1 MKVCSLLVI
10 ITLVT
15 STTPFFLKYEH
26 LGFLSPNNNDK
37 QLHLRFRIPRQFP
50 RLAANDSQE
59 IPFLPY
65 LMPLQTQIKE
75 MKEHLI
81 SVMSSSNNGSRA
93 PLPPKPSSS
102 SNNNVPPALRPPA
115 RFSQNE

>member
-75 MKEHLI
+75 MKKTLEQVTKNNLQKGMKKYGEEKTDVKNTWLNRI
-81 SVMSSSNNGSRA
+81 S
-93 PLPPKPSSS
+93 
-102 SNNNVPPALRPPA
+102 
-115 RFSQNE
+115 

>member
-15 STTPFFLKYEH
+15 STTPFFLKNEH
-26 LGFLSPNNNDK
+26 LGFLSHNNNDR
-37 QLHLRFRIPRQFP
+37 QLRFRIPRK
-50 RLAANDSQE
+50 LTKLVTDASQE

-75 MKEHLI
+75 MKKTLEQVTNDNFQKEMKKYGEDKTGVKNTWLNRI
-81 SVMSSSNNGSRA
+81 S
-93 PLPPKPSSS
+93 
-102 SNNNVPPALRPPA
+102 
-115 RFSQNE
+115 